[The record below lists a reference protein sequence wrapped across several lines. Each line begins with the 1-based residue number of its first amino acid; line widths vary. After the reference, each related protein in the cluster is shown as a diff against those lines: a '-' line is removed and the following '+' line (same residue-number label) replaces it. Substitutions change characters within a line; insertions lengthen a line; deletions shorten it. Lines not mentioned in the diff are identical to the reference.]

1 MSKYSIKDLEKIT
14 GVKAHTIRIW
24 ERRYGI
30 IQPERSK
37 TNIRSYSDHDL
48 RKLLNISMLNSS
60 GIKISNLAKLSSI
73 DLEAKI
79 LELSRSN
86 KNIGFHIEKLTLA
99 TVNFNEELFES
110 ILSKCVLESGMEST
124 ITEVLYPFFERIGI
138 LWQVGSINPA
148 QEHFISNLIRQ
159 KLFASIDS
167 LSGRSVEGASKV
179 LIYLKENEL
188 HEVGILFYN
197 YILRKNGFSTL
208 YLGQHLP
215 FKDLVIAVNDYNPDY
230 IFSSFISP
238 INVENINNY
247 LLNMER
253 SFKDRA
259 VLITG
264 LQLKQDGVEVPNSLQ
279 LITSIQKFKDL
290 LQLK

>member
-30 IQPERSK
+30 IEPERTE
-37 TNIRSYSDHDL
+37 TNIRFYSNSDL
-48 RKLLNISMLNSS
+48 RKLLNISMLNAS
-60 GIKISNLAKLSSI
+60 GIKISHLAKMSSI

-99 TVNFNEELFES
+99 TVNFNEDLFES
-110 ILSKCVLESGMEST
+110 ILSKCILESGMEPT
-124 ITEVLYPFFERIGI
+124 ITEVLFPFFERIGI
-138 LWQVGSINPA
+138 LWQVGSISPA

-167 LSGRSVEGASKV
+167 LSGKSLENASKV
-179 LIYLKENEL
+179 LIYLKEGEL

-197 YILRKNGFSTL
+197 YILRRNGYSTL
-208 YLGQHLP
+208 YLGQDLP
-215 FKDLVIAVNDYNPDY
+215 FKDLISAVNDYQPDY
-230 IFSSFISP
+230 ILSSFISP
-238 INVENINNY
+238 IKQEEINSYLSNMVE
-247 LLNMER
+247 
-253 SFKDRA
+253 SFTNSEI
-259 VLITG
+259 LITG
-264 LQLKQDGVEVPNSLQ
+264 LQLKQNGINIPKQVKLV
-279 LITSIQKFKDL
+279 TSPERFKEI